1 MASRTGRNIESTKPA
16 RPARK
21 KAAPQQAPAAQAPSV
36 QGAGALIRAG
46 LKALGDAP
54 ADMVARQK
62 RIFEVLLGVGQSP
75 AWTAPT
81 KPSAPAA
88 VADPFGKFEDVFDQR
103 VARSLERLGMPS
115 PQELRELTEQV
126 RELNELLRAAQPK
139 APRKR

>member
-1 MASRTGRNIESTKPA
+1 MASRTGKTTESTKPA

-21 KAAPQQAPAAQAPSV
+21 KAAPSPAASARIAAVP
-36 QGAGALIRAG
+36 GAGALIRAG

-75 AWTAPT
+75 AWTAPA
-81 KPSAPAA
+81 KASAPAGD
-88 VADPFGKFEDVFDQR
+88 ADPFGKFEDVFDQR

-115 PQELRELTEQV
+115 PQQLRELIEQV

>member
-1 MASRTGRNIESTKPA
+1 MASRTGKSIEPTKPA

-21 KAAPQQAPAAQAPSV
+21 KAAPPPVASAKIPSV
-36 QGAGALIRAG
+36 PGAGALIRAG

-81 KPSAPAA
+81 KAVAPAD
-88 VADPFGKFEDVFDQR
+88 VDPFGKFEDVFDQR

>member
-1 MASRTGRNIESTKPA
+1 MASRTAKNIEPTKPA
-16 RPARK
+16 GPARK
-21 KAAPQQAPAAQAPSV
+21 KAAPPPAASAKIRSV
-36 QGAGALIRAG
+36 PGAGALIRAG
-46 LKALGDAP
+46 LKALGDVP

-81 KPSAPAA
+81 KPSAPAD
-88 VADPFGKFEDVFDQR
+88 VDPFGKFEDVFDQR

-115 PQELRELTEQV
+115 PQQLRELTEQV